1 MTFKFELVSP
11 ERLLVS
17 ADVNEVIVPGAEGDF
32 TILPLHAPFIST
44 LRPGVLTAPN
54 LDGKEARFFVRGGF
68 AEAGP
73 DALTVLAEIAIPIS
87 ELTDASF
94 ASQIQLAQHDLSSAP
109 DDEAKYAAT
118 DILERLTSLRE
129 SLRLAS

>member
-32 TILPLHAPFIST
+32 AVLPMHAPFVST
-44 LRPGVLTAPN
+44 LRPGVLTAPD

-68 AEAGP
+68 AEVGP
-73 DALTVLAEIAIPIS
+73 DALTVLAEIAMPIS
-87 ELTDASF
+87 ELTDEVF
-94 ASQIQLAQHDLSSAP
+94 ASQIKAAQEDLASAA
-109 DDEAKYAAT
+109 DDEAKYVAT
-118 DILERLTSLRE
+118 DVLERLSSLRE
-129 SLRLAS
+129 ALRAA